1 MSPLAHPDGFDAG
14 WLVDQLV
21 PSITAMID
29 NFVVGFED
37 VVGEPVIPH
46 ELPDVFD
53 RIEFWAF
60 GWQRNDADILGYDE
74 RLGHMPPS
82 LIHDHRSM
90 GAKCHGSGDFDKMQV
105 HRLCIA
111 ERQDKPCALAKG
123 RADRSE
129 DVGRCGS
136 LIMWCGG
143 PCSTLCP
150 SARDLVFLTDSGLV
164 LEPDFYRS
172 ALWQARADFF
182 QFGCKPPF
190 LNASSASMS
199 CEWWRGRAVS
209 LT

>member
-14 WLVDQLV
+14 GLVDQLV

-37 VVGEPVIPH
+37 VVGEPIVPH

-74 RLGHMPPS
+74 RGGHVPPG
-82 LIHDHRSM
+82 LIHDHHSM

-105 HRLCIA
+105 HRIGIA
-111 ERQDKPCALAKG
+111 ERQDEPCALAKG
-123 RADRSE
+123 WADRSK

-136 LIMWCGG
+136 LIM
-143 PCSTLCP
+143 
-150 SARDLVFLTDSGLV
+150 R
-164 LEPDFYRS
+164 R
-172 ALWQARADFF
+172 
-182 QFGCKPPF
+182 
-190 LNASSASMS
+190 
-199 CEWWRGRAVS
+199 
-209 LT
+209 